1 MQRDNQGGTIFI
13 QFVALQAS
21 NTGPEPKVLADVP
34 ALWRARLGW
43 VKQDYIRAD
52 TLTAANAKLAA
63 AQNSIGLV
71 QVSGGGEVA
80 SADGI

>member
-1 MQRDNQGGTIFI
+1 MERVFI

-21 NTGPEPKVLADVP
+21 NTGPEPQVLADVP
-34 ALWRARLGW
+34 ALRRARLGW
-43 VKQDYIRAD
+43 VKQNYIRAD